1 MRALY
6 VHTNFNKSF
15 GNKYQLYWSF
25 RTEERAYSGSVEFA
39 LFLQKNLQ
47 MQQFAHFRKASAW
60 LWSVTNHYL
69 FPAK

>member
-1 MRALY
+1 MRALFY
-6 VHTNFNKSF
+6 VRTNFPQIFWQQIPTLLVISH
-15 GNKYQLYWSF
+15 
-25 RTEERAYSGSVEFA
+25 YSTLVWNLHF
-39 LFLQKNLQ
+39 FLQKNLQ

>member
-6 VHTNFNKSF
+6 VRTNFHKSF

-25 RTEERAYSGSVEFA
+25 RTSVEFA